1 MRPGCSSKLHA
12 NGGLLGEVI
21 RLIEGELQRVE
32 PGPDC
37 ISQAGAHPRMGVV
50 GAGEDI
56 LGIVRRLE
64 GPLGACEPGSD
75 QFGLTGVHPCT
86 RDEFIYAYGESLGA
100 VWRLEG
106 PLGASEPG
114 PAVGMAGVHPCIDN
128 LPGRRVDLTIQK
140 ERFEFWRAF

>member
-64 GPLGACEPGSD
+64 EPLGEREPGSD
-75 QFGLTGVHPCT
+75 RFGLTGVHPCT
-86 RDEFIYAYGESLGA
+86 RDEFIYANGEGLGA

-128 LPGRRVDLTIQK
+128 LPIRK
-140 ERFEFWRAF
+140 ERGFEFWRAF